1 MFHIHILPSHYQGP
15 QGSFLSS
22 DLLVLQSPT
31 SPLGLPGAAPVRTS
45 NPAWHRIIRPASLGF
60 PAAVLAPPSWPGPG
74 EAGQL
79 QESSE
84 AIWSFVRWRQEG
96 TYQRSKSVLLSTQE
110 KEEANFYLIST
121 SSHPRDIK
129 AASLAQTSWSC
140 RVPPA
145 PWASLVLPQF
155 KPQTPFG
162 IGLPGQPAMA
172 FLLLS

>member
-1 MFHIHILPSHYQGP
+1 MQVAYLEDTWSFLGWGKGRDTSSSTSFLLSTQEKGGGKFLFHIHIIPSHSQGP

-79 QESSE
+79 QDSSE
-84 AIWSFVRWRQEG
+84 AIWSFVRWRQES

-110 KEEANFYLIST
+110 KEKSALNGS
-121 SSHPRDIK
+121 
-129 AASLAQTSWSC
+129 
-140 RVPPA
+140 
-145 PWASLVLPQF
+145 
-155 KPQTPFG
+155 
-162 IGLPGQPAMA
+162 
-172 FLLLS
+172 

>member
-1 MFHIHILPSHYQGP
+1 MQVAYLEDTWSFLGWGKGRDTSSSTSFLLSTQEKGGGKFLFHIHILPSHSQGP

-79 QESSE
+79 QKSSE
-84 AIWSFVRWRQEG
+84 AIWSFVRWLQEG
-96 TYQRSKSVLLSTQE
+96 IYQRSKSVLLSTQE
-110 KEEANFYLIST
+110 KEKSALNGS
-121 SSHPRDIK
+121 
-129 AASLAQTSWSC
+129 
-140 RVPPA
+140 
-145 PWASLVLPQF
+145 
-155 KPQTPFG
+155 
-162 IGLPGQPAMA
+162 
-172 FLLLS
+172 

>member
-1 MFHIHILPSHYQGP
+1 MQVAYLEDTWSFLGWAKGRDKSSSTSFLLSTQEKGGGKFLFHIHIIPSHSQGP

-45 NPAWHRIIRPASLGF
+45 NPAWHRITRPASLGF

-79 QESSE
+79 QESCE
-84 AIWSFVRWRQEG
+84 AIWSFVRWRQEE

-110 KEEANFYLIST
+110 KEKSALNGS
-121 SSHPRDIK
+121 
-129 AASLAQTSWSC
+129 
-140 RVPPA
+140 
-145 PWASLVLPQF
+145 
-155 KPQTPFG
+155 
-162 IGLPGQPAMA
+162 
-172 FLLLS
+172 

>member
-1 MFHIHILPSHYQGP
+1 MFHIHILPSHSQGP

-45 NPAWHRIIRPASLGF
+45 NPAWHRITRPASLGF

-84 AIWSFVRWRQEG
+84 AIRSFVQWRQEG

-110 KEEANFYLIST
+110 KREVGTQWFLRAFIRSGSGQEKILSSKLKCEAKFNIYCHL
-121 SSHPRDIK
+121 
-129 AASLAQTSWSC
+129 
-140 RVPPA
+140 
-145 PWASLVLPQF
+145 
-155 KPQTPFG
+155 
-162 IGLPGQPAMA
+162 
-172 FLLLS
+172 